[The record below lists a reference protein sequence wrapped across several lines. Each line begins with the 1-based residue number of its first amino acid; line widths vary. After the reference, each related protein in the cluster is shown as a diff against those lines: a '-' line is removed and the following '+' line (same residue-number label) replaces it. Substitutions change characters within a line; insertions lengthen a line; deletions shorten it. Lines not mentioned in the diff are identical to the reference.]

1 MACHTLD
8 GRKEKK
14 NLEILSCGGS
24 TASARQS
31 LFLSGLLVFD
41 HKDTDTNSDTRSY
54 LTYQL
59 GKSILW
65 IGLNN

>member
-8 GRKEKK
+8 RRKEKK
-14 NLEILSCGGS
+14 NLEILSGGS

-54 LTYQL
+54 LTY
-59 GKSILW
+59 
-65 IGLNN
+65 